1 MWRVIRRCS
10 RVCEGSREIMCAGR
24 GPRCVIRN
32 IYKEYPAVIRV
43 PAPVKISVQG
53 DQLNRDEII
62 ISSPIRL
69 GRGGSARFA
78 RLLMNHHVAMRG
90 SMVCIPRARTIVRLW
105 VRS

>member
-1 MWRVIRRCS
+1 MCRIIRRCS
-10 RVCEGSREIMCAGR
+10 RVCEGSREMMCAGR
-24 GPRCVIRN
+24 GPRWVIKN
-32 IYKEYPAVIRV
+32 KYNEYPAVMRVPVPVRIRV
-43 PAPVKISVQG
+43 HG
-53 DQLNRDEII
+53 DQLKSEEMI